1 MSAQNRLLYKV
12 VIVGDGGIGKSTMV
26 QRLVTGL
33 YVAQRITIGTDLAT
47 FDVETDNSTKVRL
60 QIWDFAGERRFRIFL
75 PNYARGAVG
84 CLLCYD
90 ITRRTSF
97 DSLTEWYDIVNQN
110 ARNPAFI
117 LVGEKFDLADVRRS
131 VETEQAEEFKEKF
144 KLDYFVET
152 SSKSGENN
160 KLIFET
166 LTRLIL
172 ERQKAEKLE
181 AERQK

>member
-1 MSAQNRLLYKV
+1 MSQRKLLFKV

-26 QRLVTGL
+26 QRLITGL
-33 YVAQRITIGTDLAT
+33 FISQKITIGTDLAT
-47 FDVETDNSTKVRL
+47 LDIEIDDSTIVKL

-97 DSLTEWYDIVNQN
+97 ESLPEWYGIVNDSTS
-110 ARNPAFI
+110 NPVFI
-117 LVGEKFDLADVRRS
+117 LVGEKLDLADVRRS
-131 VETEQAEEFKEKF
+131 VDIEQAEEYREKYKISHF
-144 KLDYFVET
+144 FET
-152 SSKSGENN
+152 SSKSGANN
-160 KLIFET
+160 KEIFET

-172 ERQKAEKLE
+172 ERQKTEK
-181 AERQK
+181 QK

>member
-1 MSAQNRLLYKV
+1 MSQRKLIFKV

-26 QRLVTGL
+26 QRLITGL
-33 YVAQRITIGTDLAT
+33 FISQKITIGTDLAT
-47 FDVETDNSTKVRL
+47 FDIEVNNSTSVRL

-97 DSLTEWYDIVNQN
+97 ESLEEWYDIVYNN
-110 ARNPAFI
+110 TLNSVFI
-117 LVGEKFDLADVRRS
+117 LVGEKLDLADIRRS
-131 VETEQAEEFKEKF
+131 IDIEQAEEFKEKYKISHF
-144 KLDYFVET
+144 FET

-160 KLIFET
+160 KKIFET

-172 ERQKAEKLE
+172 EKQNILT
-181 AERQK
+181 

>member
-1 MSAQNRLLYKV
+1 MSQRKLLFKV

-26 QRLVTGL
+26 QRLLTGL
-33 YVAQRITIGTDLAT
+33 FISQKITIGTDLAT
-47 FDVETDNSTKVRL
+47 LDIEIDDSTIVKL

-97 DSLTEWYDIVNQN
+97 ESLPEWYGIVNN
-110 ARNPAFI
+110 NTSNPVFI
-117 LVGEKFDLADVRRS
+117 LVGEKLDLADVRRS
-131 VETEQAEEFKEKF
+131 VDIEQAEEFREKYKISHF
-144 KLDYFVET
+144 FET
-152 SSKSGENN
+152 SSKSGVNN
-160 KLIFET
+160 KEIFEM

-172 ERQKAEKLE
+172 ERQKTEK
-181 AERQK
+181 QK